1 MERIQRIWLIAVL
14 LLLVVSVRADGNRKA
29 YPGGKC
35 HLYRLVLKD
44 KAGSPYTLSHP
55 GEFLSE
61 KALLRRQRQGLEV
74 DSTDLPISPRYL
86 NLLTEAGLQVVS
98 RSKWTNTVVVA
109 LPQAD
114 DMGLLRELPFVSD
127 VVRLFSSPDS
137 VNVSS
142 RNDLVATIEKWDTT
156 SAGYYGH
163 GREQIEMLGGMKLH
177 EAGFRGQGMTI
188 AVVDGGFMNADRMA
202 ALRNVS
208 VVDYH
213 DFVYPPSPDFFAE
226 LDHGT
231 EVLSTMAA
239 NLPDT
244 LVGTAPEARYLLLRS
259 EDGRSESLAEEDFW
273 CAAVEYADSIGAD
286 VVNSSL
292 GYHHFD
298 NYLGDHRY
306 RDLDGA
312 TSVCSRAASM
322 MAGKGMILVTSAGN
336 EGLGTWKKINVPGDA
351 YDVLTVG
358 AVNSMR
364 VNTGF
369 SSLGPTADGRVKPD
383 VMAKGFHA
391 AVVAGNGRVTTANGT
406 SFSSPITCGL
416 VACLWQALPQCTALQ
431 VIDLVRQAG
440 HQYDEP
446 DNVFGYGLPN
456 FWKALELGRT
466 APILPIREL
475 RLPE

>member
-1 MERIQRIWLIAVL
+1 MAALLAVA
-14 LLLVVSVRADGNRKA
+14 VAVRADDARKA
-29 YPGGKC
+29 YPGGEC
-35 HLYRLVLKD
+35 HLYRLTLKD
-44 KAGSPYTLSHP
+44 KAGSPYSLERP
-55 GEFLSE
+55 EEFLSE
-61 KALLRRQRQGLEV
+61 KSIMRRQRQGLAV
-74 DSTDLPISPRYL
+74 DSTDLPVSPHYL
-86 NLLTEAGLQVVS
+86 ALLSEARLRVVS
-98 RSKWTNTVVVA
+98 RSRWTNTVVVA
-109 LPQAD
+109 LPRPD

-137 VNVSS
+137 VNISS
-142 RNDLVATIEKWDTT
+142 RNTLVATVEKWDTT
-156 SAGYYGH
+156 GAGHYGH
-163 GREQIEMLGGMKLH
+163 GREQIEMIGGARLH
-177 EAGFRGQGMTI
+177 EAGFRGRGMTI

-202 ALRNVS
+202 ALRNVRI
-208 VVDYH
+208 VGYR
-213 DFVYPPSPDFFAE
+213 DFVYPPSPDFYAE

-273 CAAVEYADSIGAD
+273 CAAVEFADSIGAD

-306 RDLDGA
+306 RDLDGK
-312 TSVCSRAASM
+312 TSVCSRAASL

-351 YDVLTVG
+351 RDVLTVG
-358 AVNSMR
+358 AVNAMR

-406 SFSSPITCGL
+406 SFSSPITCGM
-416 VACLWQALPQCTALQ
+416 VACLWQALPGCTALDI
-431 VIDLVRQAG
+431 IDLVRRSG
-440 HQYDEP
+440 HQYDAP
-446 DNVFGYGLPN
+446 DNVFGYGLPD
-456 FWKALELGRT
+456 FWKAYELGRST
-466 APILPIREL
+466 LK
-475 RLPE
+475 

>member
-1 MERIQRIWLIAVL
+1 MKRIRRICLLAAL
-14 LLLVVSVRADGNRKA
+14 LLSVAVARADGERKA
-29 YPGGKC
+29 YPGGEC
-35 HLYRLVLKD
+35 HLYRLTLKD
-44 KAGSPYTLSHP
+44 KEGSPYSLSHP
-55 GEFLSE
+55 EEFLSE
-61 KALLRRQRQGLEV
+61 KSLLRRQRQGLAV

-86 NLLTEAGLQVVS
+86 ELLAEAELRVVS
-98 RSKWTNTVVVA
+98 RSRWTNTVVVA
-109 LPQAD
+109 LPKPD
-114 DMGLLRELPFVSD
+114 DMGLLRELSFVTD

-137 VNVSS
+137 VNLSS
-142 RNDLVATIEKWDTT
+142 RNNLVATVEKWDTT
-156 SAGYYGH
+156 GAGHYGH
-163 GREQIEMLGGMKLH
+163 GLEQIKMIGGVKLH
-177 EAGFRGQGMTI
+177 EAGFRGRGMTI
-188 AVVDGGFMNADRMA
+188 AVIDGGFMNADCIA

-208 VVDYH
+208 VVGYR

-244 LVGTAPEARYLLLRS
+244 LVGTAPEARFLLLRS

-273 CAAVEYADSIGAD
+273 CAAAEYADSIGVD
-286 VVNSSL
+286 VVNTSL

-298 NYLGDHRY
+298 NYLGEHRY
-306 RDLDGA
+306 RDLDGKTA
-312 TSVCSRAASM
+312 VCSRAASL

-351 YDVLTVG
+351 DDVLTVG

-369 SSLGPTADGRVKPD
+369 SSVGPTADGRVKPD

-391 AVVAGNGRVTTANGT
+391 AVIAGNGRLTTANGT

-416 VACLWQALPQCTALQ
+416 VACLWQALPKCTALD
-431 VIDLVRQAG
+431 IINLVRQSG
-440 HQYDEP
+440 HQYETP
-446 DNVFGYGLPN
+446 DNVFGYGLPD
-456 FWKALELGRT
+456 FWKAYEMGRST
-466 APILPIREL
+466 IK
-475 RLPE
+475 